1 MRMLKSIDNHIAAS
15 GLTPEEIRSAKKQRD
30 LAAMIDGLG
39 YDRLLYIVAQ
49 KIGSHYIHGTWP
61 APAVSLP
68 RKRDDA
74 GVLAHSAR
82 AQSYATP
89 TLTSSC
95 SCR

>member
-61 APAVSLP
+61 ALLFHYLESATTPESS
-68 RKRDDA
+68 
-74 GVLAHSAR
+74 HSAR